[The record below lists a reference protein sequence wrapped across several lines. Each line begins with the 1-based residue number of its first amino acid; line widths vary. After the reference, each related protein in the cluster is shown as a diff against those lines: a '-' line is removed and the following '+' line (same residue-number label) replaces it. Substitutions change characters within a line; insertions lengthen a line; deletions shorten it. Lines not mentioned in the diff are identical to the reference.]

1 MLRQPFLKDAKE
13 TVGEIREYI
22 RRSRYA
28 LLLLGF
34 FLCLVHGDKLF
45 CANNGIDTEQLIYM
59 GESFY
64 DGWLGIGRQGLVFLK
79 GLLGLKNYNPYFA
92 SLLLLLFSVT
102 ACGGFTF
109 LFEYVRKQ
117 QGDEVEKLPWRWLL
131 AAFGMLAFV
140 HPVMT
145 EQYYFTL
152 QGAEVALSFNLL
164 AVSLLCAHKWAEKG
178 SCWWIVPAVGLSMP
192 VFGVYQAMV
201 PLYISAGAVLCCL
214 HGWQG
219 GRQKEV
225 KKEIGYACHLA
236 AVFIL
241 GFVLNQLI
249 TILFFTRSRYL
260 SGQIQWDITDVSA
273 GIRRLLSHMR
283 DVAAGGGGVFYFRSF
298 LWLAAVLG
306 LLVFFHIIRRQKSP
320 GLRIWNFLLLC
331 AVYGGP
337 FYLTVVMGER
347 PVIRGQIVLPFT
359 MGYMAYLSG
368 VLLLEAAGDSRGK
381 DREKSGDSS
390 RERSSGRTGGRSGRV
405 RLPLL
410 SAALVLA
417 GICIL
422 AVWQE
427 TAASSRLYYSEKVR
441 YEGDLRLAGNISRD
455 IQEFTGE
462 YDFAGTV
469 VFIGKRES
477 AENHCT
483 VTGDVMG
490 HSLFAWDTLAEPAYY
505 HSSRRILGFL
515 HCMGIAYEMPD
526 EIQTAQAALC
536 AEQMPCYPA
545 KGSIAWCGKTL
556 VVKLSEE

>member
-22 RRSRYA
+22 RRSRYG

-117 QGDEVEKLPWRWLL
+117 QGDGVEKPSWRWLP
-131 AAFGMLAFV
+131 AAFGMLVFV

-164 AVSLLCAHKWAEKG
+164 AVSLLCAHKWAAKG
-178 SCWWIVPAVGLSMP
+178 SFWWIVPAVGLSVP

-214 HGWQG
+214 RGWQRG
-219 GRQKEV
+219 SRKEV
-225 KKEIGYACHLA
+225 KKEIGYACHLS
-236 AVFIL
+236 AVFML
-241 GFVLNQLI
+241 SFVLNQLI
-249 TILFFTRSRYL
+249 TVLFFTRSRYL
-260 SGQIQWDITDVSA
+260 SGQIQWDIADVSA

-283 DVAAGGGGVFYFRSF
+283 DVAAGGGIFYSRAF

-306 LLVFFHIIRRQKSP
+306 VLVFFHIIRRQKSP
-320 GLRIWNFLLLC
+320 GLRIWNFLLLG

-347 PVIRGQIVLPFT
+347 PVIRGQLVLPFT

-368 VLLLEAAGDSRGK
+368 VLLLEAAGDGRGK
-381 DREKSGDSS
+381 DREGNIP
-390 RERSSGRTGGRSGRV
+390 GINGGRV
-405 RLPLL
+405 RRFSLT
-410 SAALVLA
+410 AAAIVLA
-417 GICIL
+417 GICTA

-427 TAASSRLYYSEKVR
+427 TAATSRLYYSEKVR

-469 VFIGKRES
+469 VFIGKREN

-490 HSLFAWDTLAEPAYY
+490 HSLFAWDTQAEPVYF
-505 HSSRRILGFL
+505 HSTRRILGFL
-515 HCMGIAYEMPD
+515 HCMGIGYEMPD
-526 EIQTAQAALC
+526 EKQVGQAALC
-536 AEQMPCYPA
+536 AAQMPCYPA
-545 KGSIAWCGKTL
+545 EGSIAWCGGSL
-556 VVKLSEE
+556 VVKLSED